1 MRRTP
6 LLAFAFVWQYQQ
18 VGIRKAAKC
27 LHWNRFLNDAFAQEL
42 TCEHV
47 PEKDAVGGG
56 SVVVSLSRMG

>member
-1 MRRTP
+1 MWR
-6 LLAFAFVWQYQQ
+6 FQQ
-18 VGIRKAAKC
+18 VEIKKAAKC
-27 LHWNRFLNDAFAQEL
+27 LYWNRFLDDASAQEL